1 MHKYD
6 ILVIGAGHA
15 GLESAFATA
24 KRGLKTGLI
33 TLSIDNV
40 AKMPCNPSIGGPA
53 KGVVT
58 REIGALGGVQARAAD
73 ECKIQIK
80 VLGTSKGPGVW
91 ALRAQIDK
99 VKYHEW
105 FIDEINKTDNLDLLE
120 GEVKQIIVENNQVVG
135 LYLDDNFIETK
146 SIVITSGTYLSSKT
160 YQGNNIKDEGP
171 DGTNYSKTLSH
182 NLMDLGFDLIR
193 LKTGT
198 PARILKD
205 SIDYSEMEKDY
216 GSYDPLYFDPYHKK
230 TKYTINPEPCY
241 LLYTNQNTHKIIEDN
256 ILLSPMYSGLIKSI
270 GPRYCPSIE
279 DKIKKFPHRERHQLF
294 IEPESLSLDTM
305 YLGGF
310 STSMPVE
317 IQDKMIRSLT
327 GLKNCK
333 IAKYGYAIEY
343 YAIDPLQLFP
353 SLMSKKI
360 NGLFFAGQ
368 VNGTSGYEEAA
379 GQGIV
384 AGINAANYVENKPML
399 ILQRSNSYIGVM
411 IDDLVTRGISEP
423 YRLLTSRAEY
433 RLFLRDDN
441 VKERLCKIAYEQN
454 MIDESIYLEFCKE
467 QKIIAKLISFLQSK
481 TVGQVKELKN
491 KILKNNC
498 TLYDFLKRPEV
509 KLEDII
515 SYIGFSESSLVDS
528 ELSKLID
535 IYIKF
540 DGYIRLQNEKIEQF
554 NRSDDLDLSKIS
566 DYSIIPNLPL
576 EAIDKLNKI
585 RPLTM
590 QQARR
595 ISGINLEDILKI
607 KYYLDLKHD

>member
-1 MHKYD
+1 MYD
-6 ILVIGAGHA
+6 VLVIGAGHA
-15 GLESAFATA
+15 GLESAFASA

-33 TLSIDNV
+33 TLSKENV

-58 REIGALGGVQARAAD
+58 REIGALGGIQARAAD
-73 ECKIQIK
+73 ACKIQIK
-80 VLGTSKGPGVW
+80 ILGTSKGPGVW

-105 FIDEINKTDNLDLLE
+105 FLEEINKTKNLDLLE
-120 GEVKQIIVENNQVVG
+120 GEVNKIVVEDDRIIG
-135 LYLDDNFIETK
+135 LYLDQKLIETK
-146 SIVITSGTYLSSKT
+146 AIVVTSGTYLSSKT
-160 YQGNNIKDEGP
+160 YRGTDVKNEGP
-171 DGTNYSKTLSH
+171 DGENYSKILSD
-182 NLMDLGFDLIR
+182 NLMELGFDLIR

-198 PARILKD
+198 PARIIKD
-205 SIDYSEMEKDY
+205 SIDYSEMEKDF
-216 GSYDPLYFDPYHKK
+216 GSFEPLYFDPYHEK
-230 TKYTINPEPCY
+230 TKYSINPEPCY
-241 LLYTNQNTHKIIEDN
+241 LFYTNELTHKIIEDN

-310 STSMPVE
+310 STSMPIDV
-317 IQDKMIRSLT
+317 QDKMIRSLE
-327 GLKNCK
+327 GLENCK
-333 IAKYGYAIEY
+333 ISKYGYAIEY

-360 NGLFFAGQ
+360 KGLFFAGQ

-379 GQGIV
+379 GQGII
-384 AGINAANYVENKPML
+384 AGINAANYIENKPML
-399 ILQRSNSYIGVM
+399 ILNRSNSYIGVM

-441 VKERLCKIAYEQN
+441 VKERLCKIAYDQQ
-454 MIDESIYLEFCKE
+454 MINEFVYQDFCNE
-467 QKIIAKLISFLQSK
+467 QKLISQLISFLQSK
-481 TVGQVKELKN
+481 TVGQVNELKN
-491 KILKNNC
+491 KVVKNNS
-498 TLYDFLKRPEV
+498 TLYDYLKRPEI
-509 KLEDII
+509 KLQDII
-515 SYIGFSESSLVDS
+515 SYIDFPYSNLIDD

-540 DGYIRLQNEKIEQF
+540 DGYIRLQNEKIDQF
-554 NRSDDLDLSKIS
+554 NRSNDLDLSKII

-590 QQARR
+590 QQAKR

>member
-1 MHKYD
+1 MYD
-6 ILVIGAGHA
+6 VLVIGAGHA
-15 GLESAFATA
+15 GLESAFASA

-33 TLSIDNV
+33 TLSKENV

-58 REIGALGGVQARAAD
+58 REIGALGGIQARAAD
-73 ECKIQIK
+73 ACKIQIK
-80 VLGTSKGPGVW
+80 ILGTSKGPGVW

-99 VKYHEW
+99 VKYHNW
-105 FIDEINKTDNLDLLE
+105 FLEEIEKTQNLELLE
-120 GEVKQIIVENNQVVG
+120 GEVNQIIVNNGKASG
-135 LYLDDNFIETK
+135 LYLDKKFIK
-146 SIVITSGTYLSSKT
+146 AKAIIITSGTYLSSKT
-160 YQGNNIKDEGP
+160 YQGTDIKDEGP
-171 DGTNYSKTLSH
+171 DGENYSKTLSD
-182 NLMDLGFDLIR
+182 NLMELGFDLIR

-198 PARILKD
+198 PARIIKN
-205 SIDYSEMEKDY
+205 SIDYSKMEEDF
-216 GSYDPLYFDPYHKK
+216 GSFEPLYFDPYHEKK
-230 TKYTINPEPCY
+230 EYSIKPEPCY
-241 LLYTNQNTHKIIEDN
+241 LFYTNETTHKIIEDN

-310 STSMPVE
+310 STSMPIDV
-317 IQDKMIRSLT
+317 QDKMIRSLT
-327 GLKNCK
+327 GLENCV
-333 IAKYGYAIEY
+333 ISKYGYAIEY

-360 NGLFFAGQ
+360 KGLFFAGQ

-384 AGINAANYVENKPML
+384 AGINAANYVENKQML
-399 ILQRSNSYIGVM
+399 VLKRSNSYIGVM

-441 VKERLCKIAYEQN
+441 VKERLCKIAYEEK
-454 MIDESIYLEFCKE
+454 MISESIYKDFCNE
-467 QKIIAKLISFLQSK
+467 QELISKLISFLQSK
-481 TVGQVKELKN
+481 TVGQVNELKN
-491 KILKNNC
+491 KVAKNNC
-498 TLYDFLKRPEV
+498 TLYDYLKRPEIN
-509 KLEDII
+509 LNDII
-515 SYIGFSESSLVDS
+515 SYINFPNSDLIDC

-554 NRSDDLDLSKIS
+554 NRSNDLDLSTII

-590 QQARR
+590 QQAKR

-607 KYYLDLKHD
+607 KYYLDLKRD

>member
-1 MHKYD
+1 MYD
-6 ILVIGAGHA
+6 VLVIGAGHA
-15 GLESAFATA
+15 GLESAFASA

-33 TLSIDNV
+33 TLSKENV

-58 REIGALGGVQARAAD
+58 REIGALGGIQARAAD
-73 ECKIQIK
+73 SCKIQIK
-80 VLGTSKGPGVW
+80 ILGTSKGPGVW

-105 FIDEINKTDNLDLLE
+105 FLNEIEKTKNLDLLE
-120 GEVKQIIVENNQVVG
+120 GEVNKVIVENNKIVG
-135 LYLDDNFIETK
+135 LYLDEKFIEAK
-146 SIVITSGTYLSSKT
+146 AIVITSGTYLSSKT
-160 YQGNNIKDEGP
+160 YRGTDVKDEGP
-171 DGTNYSKTLSH
+171 DGENFSKTLAG
-182 NLMDLGFDLIR
+182 NLKELGFDLIR

-198 PARILKD
+198 PARIIKD
-205 SIDYSEMEKDY
+205 SIDYSQMEEDF
-216 GSYDPLYFDPYHKK
+216 GSFEPLYFDPYHEKK
-230 TKYTINPEPCY
+230 EYLINPEPCY
-241 LLYTNQNTHKIIEDN
+241 LFYTNETTHKIIEDN

-310 STSMPVE
+310 STSMPIDV
-317 IQDKMIRSLT
+317 QDKMIRSLV

-353 SLMSKKI
+353 SLMSKNIK
-360 NGLFFAGQ
+360 GLFFAGQ

-384 AGINAANYVENKPML
+384 AGINAANYIENKPML
-399 ILQRSNSYIGVM
+399 ILKRSNSYIGVM

-441 VKERLCKIAYEQN
+441 VKERLCEIAYEQK
-454 MIDESIYLEFCKE
+454 MIDNSTYQNFCDE
-467 QKIIAKLISFLQSK
+467 QELISQLISFLQSK
-481 TVGQVKELKN
+481 TVGQVNELKN
-491 KILKNNC
+491 KVAKNNC
-498 TLYDFLKRPEV
+498 SLYDYLKRPEI
-509 KLEDII
+509 KLQDII
-515 SYIGFSESSLVDS
+515 SYIQFPQANLIDD

-540 DGYIRLQNEKIEQF
+540 DGYIRLQNEKIDQF
-554 NRSDDLDLSKIS
+554 NRSNDLDLSQIEN
-566 DYSIIPNLPL
+566 YSIIPNLPL

-585 RPLTM
+585 KPLTI
-590 QQARR
+590 QQAKR